1 MSAKTTVKACREHL
15 IEYAP
20 VLAHGEALERVTRK
34 ECEFRDRITGYH
46 YPTFEARASLETGA

>member
-1 MSAKTTVKACREHL
+1 MSTKTTVKACREHL

-20 VLAHGEALERVTRK
+20 VLARGEALERVTRK

-46 YPTFEARASLETGA
+46 IPTVEVRASLETGA